1 MTLQRL
7 GIGMLV
13 MVLVAAAVAAPFYLS
28 PFLIRVGQVFLLAAG
43 LAVAWSL
50 LGGFAGYYS
59 FGHTVFI
66 GVGAFSAGL
75 FQFYAPAGPPLLI
88 FAAALLFGGL
98 VCGVLAALIAYPI
111 LRLRG
116 IPFAIAML
124 GVSQVVGELIF
135 NIDWFQGA
143 VGLSLPRLTPESVKP
158 EVFYY
163 YLLLGAALLTLAVG
177 YIIRYSRL
185 GYGLLSIREDEDAA
199 LMLGVPATRYKIIV
213 FIISA
218 VLVGFLGVI
227 YAHSLGFITAPSVFR
242 TDFSLNMIIY
252 SLLGGIGTLIGPVI
266 GAFLMV
272 VLTQVVLSD
281 FLNVHMLITGVVV
294 VLVVLLVP
302 GGIVGSIRRLTRGKA
317 IQRYDD

>member
-1 MTLQRL
+1 
-7 GIGMLV
+7 
-13 MVLVAAAVAAPFYLS
+13 
-28 PFLIRVGQVFLLAAG
+28 
-43 LAVAWSL
+43 
-50 LGGFAGYYS
+50 
-59 FGHTVFI
+59 
-66 GVGAFSAGL
+66 
-75 FQFYAPAGPPLLI
+75 
-88 FAAALLFGGL
+88 
-98 VCGVLAALIAYPI
+98 
-111 LRLRG
+111 
-116 IPFAIAML
+116 
-124 GVSQVVGELIF
+124 
-135 NIDWFQGA
+135 
-143 VGLSLPRLTPESVKP
+143 
-158 EVFYY
+158 
-163 YLLLGAALLTLAVG
+163 
-177 YIIRYSRL
+177 
-185 GYGLLSIREDEDAA
+185 
-199 LMLGVPATRYKIIV
+199 V

-317 IQRYDD
+317 IQRHDD